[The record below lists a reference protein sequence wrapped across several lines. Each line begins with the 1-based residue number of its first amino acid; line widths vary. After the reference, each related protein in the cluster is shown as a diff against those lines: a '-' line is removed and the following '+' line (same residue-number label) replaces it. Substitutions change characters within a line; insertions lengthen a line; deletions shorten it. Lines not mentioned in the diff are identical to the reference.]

1 VPAVQ
6 EYIAKD
12 GQNHYAHWFH
22 RLKAPAAAKVATAV
36 ARMAAGNTSGLKGI
50 AGGLAE
56 WRIDWGPGLRI
67 YVHQDGQELIVLM
80 GGSDKNDQ
88 STEIKA
94 ALALVHEYKQRKKQQ
109 R

>member
-1 VPAVQ
+1 MPAVK

-12 GQNHYAHWFH
+12 GHNHYADWFH
-22 RLKAPAAAKVATAV
+22 RLKPLAAAKVAAAV

-50 AGGLAE
+50 AHGLAE

-80 GGSDKNDQ
+80 GGSDKSDQ
-88 STEIKA
+88 SAQIKI
-94 ALALVHEYKQRKKQQ
+94 ALALVREYKQRKKPQ